1 MSWAAVLGR
10 ARLNAVSRL
19 ALKGIA
25 RSVADNERRSPME
38 EFYHTAHGTIA
49 LESGIEDAAG
59 ESTVVP
65 RRA

>member
-1 MSWAAVLGR
+1 
-10 ARLNAVSRL
+10 
-19 ALKGIA
+19 
-25 RSVADNERRSPME
+25 ME